1 MKLDNAKRGLLS
13 IYENGVWYPYSI
25 SNITFKKLNPRVR
38 YAILQDQV
46 GLLDVGETNPS
57 NVKVI
62 GTPGSYIFKN
72 DEGGLVIMTPQAGD
86 IYVKYNGN

>member
-1 MKLDNAKRGLLS
+1 MTLDNAKRGLLS
-13 IYENGVWYPYSI
+13 IFENGVWYPYSI

-62 GTPGSYIFKN
+62 GTPGSYIFKD
-72 DEGGLVIMTPQAGD
+72 DEGALTIMAPKAGE
-86 IYVKYNGN
+86 IYVKHNGN